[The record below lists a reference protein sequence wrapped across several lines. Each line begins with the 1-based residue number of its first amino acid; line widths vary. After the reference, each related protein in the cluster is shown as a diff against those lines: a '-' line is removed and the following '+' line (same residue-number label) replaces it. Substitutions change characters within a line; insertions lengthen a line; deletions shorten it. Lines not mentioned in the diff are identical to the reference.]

1 MGANEPTGVS
11 RVAKLGG
18 WRKIAGAMWGPPD
31 DPQVYGIIEFD
42 ATPLLALI
50 ERGRAAGYPV
60 TPTHLVGRAVAN
72 ALHDVPDFN
81 VRIKC
86 SKVIPRETVDVFFI
100 AAVEGGKEL
109 SGVKVERADEKS
121 VFEVAKELRERAGQM
136 KQGDDKEFAKTKKN
150 IARMPRRMLRPSM
163 KFSAYLTNTRN
174 KDVKA
179 LGVKKQ
185 PFGSAMITS
194 IGMFGIPQGFAPLA
208 RFYGMPLLVL
218 VGEITDKPMAVDG
231 QVVIRPVM
239 SLTATI
245 DHRYADGWHI
255 SQLIK
260 PFRAYLQDPAA
271 FEPDPSPSSGS
282 EPVGTESEART
293 EAGERFEGIPHPDEP
308 TSNGSDPAGLPA
320 EPTAPTLGG

>member
-1 MGANEPTGVS
+1 MT
-11 RVAKLGG
+11 KLGG

-31 DPQVYGIIEFD
+31 DPQVYGILEFD

-72 ALHDVPDFN
+72 ALKDVPDFN
-81 VRIKC
+81 VRIKG
-86 SKVIPRETVDVFFI
+86 SKVIPRDTVDVFFI

-109 SGVKVERADEKS
+109 SGVKIERSDEKS
-121 VFEVAKELRERAGQM
+121 VFEIAQELRERATQM

-150 IARMPRRMLRPSM
+150 IARMPKRLLRPSM
-163 KFSAYLTNTRN
+163 RFSAYLTNTRN
-174 KDVKA
+174 RDVKA

-218 VGEITDKPMAVDG
+218 VGEIQDKPLAIDG
-231 QVVIRPVM
+231 QVVIRPVI

-260 PFRAYLQDPAA
+260 PFRAYMEDPAS
-271 FEPDPSPSSGS
+271 FEPDPTPPSGTD
-282 EPVGTESEART
+282 PVGTNAVARQES
-293 EAGERFEGIPHPDEP
+293 GELLDGVPHPDEASP
-308 TSNGSDPAGLPA
+308 NGSEPARLPA
-320 EPTAPTLGG
+320 ESAAPTLGE

>member
-1 MGANEPTGVS
+1 MS

-42 ATPLLALI
+42 ATSMLALI

-81 VRIKC
+81 VRIRG

-121 VFEVAKELRERAGQM
+121 VFEVAKELRERATQM

-150 IARMPRRMLRPSM
+150 IARMPRRFLRPSM
-163 KFSAYLTNTRN
+163 KFSAWLTNSRN
-174 KDVKA
+174 RDVKA

-218 VGEITDKPMAVDG
+218 VGEITDKPVAEDG
-231 QVVIRPVM
+231 RVVVRPVI

-271 FEPDPSPSSGS
+271 FEPDPVELSGLP
-282 EPVGTESEART
+282 PVPTESEART
-293 EAGERFEGIPHPDEP
+293 EAGERFVGVPHPDEVA
-308 TSNGSDPAGLPA
+308 SNGELSA
-320 EPTAPTLGG
+320 EPTAPTLPA